1 MRRNTLMMGIG
12 MLVGSAQALAS
23 TQRIS
28 LPPQQI
34 RSPINYFRPN
44 LSRSSYT
51 QLPHNCKCLRPTCA
65 RSLSPGPKSLGGT
78 HDYSLNCG
86 SLSRSAS
93 VTSTVF
99 HNNAD
104 AAMAASEYR
113 LHTGR
118 ALSLPPAESFV
129 YGPYK
134 ELRNRKLITNNRK
147 VTR

>member
-1 MRRNTLMMGIG
+1 MEEGKERHVRRNTLMMGIG
-12 MLVGSAQALAS
+12 MLVGSPQALAS

-28 LPPQQI
+28 LPPQPI

-99 HNNAD
+99 HITQTLQWRRSRIGYTQGVRYPCLQQK
-104 AAMAASEYR
+104 ASFMVHIR
-113 LHTGR
+113 SCGTG
-118 ALSLPPAESFV
+118 
-129 YGPYK
+129 
-134 ELRNRKLITNNRK
+134 N
-147 VTR
+147 